1 MNLTAL
7 VPLLCAA
14 AVLTGCGDDHTAL
27 DGPGRQACQ
36 DGFLAGAAQLRGE
49 SDVEALRL
57 IEAYQASATSRTQ
70 LVVAWREDHASLGTA
85 VHKTQQDADEAVRV
99 LLNVCRSAG
108 FIPAAPATPSAPSEP
123 ASPTG
128 SPTP

>member
-36 DGFLAGAAQLRGE
+36 DGFLAGAAQLSGA
-49 SDVEALRL
+49 SDVEALHL
-57 IEAYQASATSRTQ
+57 IEAYQASASSRTQ

-85 VHKTQQDADEAVRV
+85 VKKSQRDADEAVRV
-99 LLNVCRSAG
+99 LLNVCKSTG
-108 FIPAAPATPSAPSEP
+108 FTPAAPAG
-123 ASPTG
+123 SPIPPG